1 MWVACL
7 YCTKQKKN
15 YVVHINALKQALNYG
30 LILKRST

>member
-1 MWVACL
+1 MWVASL

-30 LILKRST
+30 LILTKST